1 MSRRNLPPYVQSFE
15 GEYHKM
21 ITDLEFTNVWT
32 NALRSLHSYA
42 FGLCHDRGLI
52 DDLVQQTALQA
63 WEARH
68 QLRPDSNVRAWLFVI
83 LRNCH
88 FAIGRQRKI
97 EVEDPEGTLSENF
110 AVHPTYYAERELAD
124 VSVAFQELPESQRQA
139 LTHIALR
146 GLSYTETA
154 RLCSC
159 KQGTIKSRVARAR
172 QRLLQIVERSAPQSN
187 ARAAH

>member
-1 MSRRNLPPYVQSFE
+1 MHPPTLYQSFKA
-15 GEYHKM
+15 EYRTM
-21 ITDLEFTNVWT
+21 ITDREFTQVWT
-32 NALRSLHSYA
+32 NASRSLRSYA
-42 FGLCHDRGLI
+42 FCLCRDRRLI

-88 FAIGRQRKI
+88 FALRRRRTV
-97 EVEDPEGTLSENF
+97 EVEDPEGSLSENF
-110 AVHPTYYAERELAD
+110 AVHPTYYAERELLD
-124 VSVAFQELPESQRQA
+124 VRIALQELPESQRQA
-139 LTHIALR
+139 LTHIALS

-159 KQGTIKSRVARAR
+159 KEGTIKSRVARAR
-172 QRLLQIVERSAPQSN
+172 QRLLELVERTAPQSN
-187 ARAAH
+187 ARAAL

>member
-1 MSRRNLPPYVQSFE
+1 
-15 GEYHKM
+15 M

-42 FGLCHDRGLI
+42 FCLCRDRGLT

-88 FAIGRQRKI
+88 FAIGRRRKI

-172 QRLLQIVERSAPQSN
+172 QRLLQIVERTAPQSN